1 MRTVTGVPNYVKRFR
16 IATRICSSATWRSN
30 SLAMTRS
37 PSDIKQRIF
46 VSTRLRLVI
55 TKPLFPDHPTQTL
68 CTAQNLVAHKRRL
81 DSIIGT
87 VPYMHLNPLSATL
100 VLVGYPGNLEQP
112 VLNTAPMVLGRSRWL
127 AERRHYRDPGAA
139 RFFWAT
145 RHYFECGS
153 DQDAEDQRRVR
164 AHAQELREV
173 PLRDRH
179 GVAEGLR
186 ALAST

>member
-1 MRTVTGVPNYVKRFR
+1 
-16 IATRICSSATWRSN
+16 
-30 SLAMTRS
+30 MTRS

-139 RFFWAT
+139 RFFGQHGIT
-145 RHYFECGS
+145 S
-153 DQDAEDQRRVR
+153 NV
-164 AHAQELREV
+164 EV
-173 PLRDRH
+173 IKMQKINAAYEHMLKSYVKYRFVIDM
-179 GVAEGLR
+179 
-186 ALAST
+186 ASLKA